1 MTKLWHYLAAQLR
14 AKCLTR
20 KQIGAATAIFAVV
33 LSFAVRA
40 ARTRAKPL
48 ADIALSATVRLLNER
63 AVQELVYSDGN
74 QLIVQLKPAQ
84 VANGIFRA
92 GARYVTRLVPGSEA
106 EIFKLAREVP
116 SFRYVAP
123 ARSAGQV
130 LSAFIP
136 FILVAVWYKMVKS
149 LISKDE
155 SYSPPPRRG
164 VKPRQAIT
172 FADVACKS
180 KVELA
185 EIVDYLNKPQRYKQ
199 AGARL
204 PRGALLVG
212 PSGTGK
218 TLLAKAVAGEAKCAF
233 ISTSASEFVEVY
245 VGRGAARVR
254 DLFRQAREAAPS
266 VLFMDEL
273 DALGARGPGRESG
286 IRGPN
291 EEYVQLL
298 NQLLTE
304 LDGFHGHEDGI
315 VVIGATNRHEAIDAA
330 LLRPGRF
337 DRHIFVELP
346 DEEERFEILVIH
358 SRKAPMLSELEPS
371 ALKHLAEATS
381 GFSGAELANVINE
394 AIFLAMRERRV
405 QVGLK
410 DLTGAL
416 NRTQDTRQRRTSAEE
431 AAAPHAGFARSFLS
445 RQWPIVT
452 ATAVP

>member
-1 MTKLWHYLAAQLR
+1 MAALWPYLAGQLR
-14 AKCLTR
+14 SRRLTR
-20 KQIGAATAIFAVV
+20 AQISAAAAAVV
-33 LSFAVRA
+33 AVLGLAMNA
-40 ARTRAKPL
+40 ARRRAKPL
-48 ADIALSATVRLLNER
+48 APIALSALLRLLNER
-63 AVQELVYSDGN
+63 LVKELIYSEGN
-74 QLIVQLKPAQ
+74 LLVVQLKPQQ
-84 VANGIFRA
+84 VSAGIRRA

-106 EIFKLAREVP
+106 EVFKLAREVP
-116 SFRYVAP
+116 CLRYVP
-123 ARSAGQV
+123 PTRSMAQV
-130 LSAFIP
+130 ISALLPIVFI
-136 FILVAVWYKMVKS
+136 AVWYKLVKS

-155 SYSPPPRRG
+155 TYSPSPKRRKK
-164 VKPRQAIT
+164 VSQAIT

-185 EIVDYLNKPQRYKQ
+185 EIVDYLNKPLRYKQ
-199 AGARL
+199 AGARM

-254 DLFRQAREAAPS
+254 DLFRQAREASPA

-273 DALGARGPGRESG
+273 DALGSRGPGRESG
-286 IRGPN
+286 MRGPN

-298 NQLLTE
+298 NQLLSE
-304 LDGFHGHEDGI
+304 LDGFHGHDDGI

-346 DEEERFEILVIH
+346 DEDERFDILGIH
-358 SRKAPMLSELEPS
+358 ARKAPMLGEVEASV
-371 ALKHLAEATS
+371 LKHLAGATS

-394 AIFLAMRERRV
+394 AIFLAMREKKGHV
-405 QVGLK
+405 DQK
-410 DLTGAL
+410 DLAAAL
-416 NRTQDTRQRRTSAEE
+416 GRTLATRQRRSSAEE
-431 AAAPHAGFARSFLS
+431 AAAASASGFPRGFLG
-445 RQWPIVT
+445 RPCPV
-452 ATAVP
+452 ATVVP

>member
-1 MTKLWHYLAAQLR
+1 VVPCSASSLVQVWLSLPLPAEHAGLCRAQ
-14 AKCLTR
+14 
-20 KQIGAATAIFAVV
+20 AT
-33 LSFAVRA
+33 
-40 ARTRAKPL
+40 
-48 ADIALSATVRLLNER
+48 IALSALLRLLNER
-63 AVQELVYSDGN
+63 RVKELVYSDGN
-74 QLIVQLKPAQ
+74 LLVVQLKPQQ
-84 VANGIFRA
+84 VSTGIRRA

-106 EIFKLAREVP
+106 EVFKLAREVP
-116 SFRYVAP
+116 CLRYVP
-123 ARSAGQV
+123 PTRSMAQV
-130 LSAFIP
+130 ISALLPIVFI
-136 FILVAVWYKMVKS
+136 AVWYKMVKS

-155 SYSPPPRRG
+155 TYSPAPRRG

-180 KVELA
+180 KIELA
-185 EIVDYLNKPQRYKQ
+185 EIVDYLNRPLRYKQ
-199 AGARL
+199 AGARM

-254 DLFRQAREAAPS
+254 DLFRQARESSPA

-273 DALGARGPGRESG
+273 DALGSRGPGTSG
-286 IRGPN
+286 MRGPN

-298 NQLLTE
+298 NQLLSE
-304 LDGFHGHEDGI
+304 LDGFHGHDDGI

-346 DEEERFEILVIH
+346 DEDERFEILGIH
-358 SRKAPMLSELEPS
+358 ARKAPMLSGVEAPS
-371 ALKHLAEATS
+371 LKHLAGVTS

-394 AIFLAMRERRV
+394 AIFLAMREKKS
-405 QVGLK
+405 QVDLK
-410 DLTGAL
+410 DLAAAL
-416 NRTQDTRQRRTSAEE
+416 SRSLETRQRRSSAEE
-431 AAAPHAGFARSFLS
+431 AAAASAAGFPRNFLG
-445 RQWPIVT
+445 RPWPVV
-452 ATAVP
+452 TAVP